1 MKSAL
6 FSPLW
11 AIVLAI
17 GLVIVLAARVQAAS
31 PHSASTAIA
40 GDLTTMMSAQHL
52 DALAAQDPQHPDR
65 FVAALRCGA
74 MLGPA
79 AAWAGQ
85 PVREGAITV
94 LRKLARVLLAATP
107 RVVAGRV
114 GVAGATLTLAP
125 GLALP
130 SAAHGAG
137 AGGRETVLRG
147 DAHRLPPIHGA
158 GTQRCR
164 MRRR

>member
-52 DALAAQDPQHPDR
+52 DALAAQDPQHPD
-65 FVAALRCGA
+65 FTP
-74 MLGPA
+74 LGRRVKCPSYLPWIIFSRSRLYSSSLIA
-79 AAWAGQ
+79 
-85 PVREGAITV
+85 PV
-94 LRKLARVLLAATP
+94 
-107 RVVAGRV
+107 
-114 GVAGATLTLAP
+114 
-125 GLALP
+125 
-130 SAAHGAG
+130 S
-137 AGGRETVLRG
+137 
-147 DAHRLPPIHGA
+147 
-158 GTQRCR
+158 
-164 MRRR
+164 